1 MVPNAVMTCRATLPV
16 GQAMVDAGEDIV
28 NTVIAT
34 GQPPQGGA
42 ALSDSASAT
51 MTFTQEPKCWR
62 SSSR

>member
-1 MVPNAVMTCRATLPV
+1 MPV
-16 GQAMVDAGEDIV
+16 GQAMGSDAGEDIV

-51 MTFTQEPKCWR
+51 VTFTQEPSAGDR
-62 SSSR
+62 QVVDVAGSGA